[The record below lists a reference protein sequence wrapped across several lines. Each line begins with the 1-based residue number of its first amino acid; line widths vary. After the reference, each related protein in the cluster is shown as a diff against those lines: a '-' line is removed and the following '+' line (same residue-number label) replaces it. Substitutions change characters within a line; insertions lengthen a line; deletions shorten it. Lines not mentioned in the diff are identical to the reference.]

1 MPTSRDFFRSQAWER
16 MTPALTII
24 DPAALAP
31 GKRAYNNGIC
41 AFRDRLLM
49 AYRLEPFDGP
59 DRICIAEL
67 DRVTYRPLWNAR
79 VELSRVGAGEQCE
92 DPRLFVFEEK
102 LWLSFTHARAGAD
115 FFAQQMYAEL
125 HEHGGTWRGAAIV
138 PAYGR
143 NRRDGLEKNW
153 TFFECGGAL
162 YALYAPWRW
171 ELIRIGDG
179 GCCETVPGE
188 RRAPV
193 WEDGFLSGGTPP
205 QRMADG
211 RFLTLLHAFTRSGAT
226 RIYHALA
233 AVFAPEP
240 PFALE
245 RVSAAPI
252 LSGSD
257 RRPFP
262 PGADASA
269 PWCVFPAG
277 HVLDGDR
284 LVVSLGVNDC
294 RCAIAE
300 LSFAQLDL
308 VAPSFR

>member
-1 MPTSRDFFRSQAWER
+1 

-24 DPAALAP
+24 DPAALVP
-31 GKRAYNNGIC
+31 GKRAYNNGVC
-41 AFRDRLLM
+41 AFGGRLLM

-67 DRVTYRPLWNAR
+67 DRVTYRPLSNAR
-79 VELSRVGAGEQCE
+79 VDLSRAGAGEHYE
-92 DPRLFVFEEK
+92 DPRLFVFREK
-102 LWLSFTHARAGAD
+102 LWLSFTHARSGPD

-125 HEHGGTWRGAAIV
+125 HEDGDLWRGGAVV
-138 PAYGR
+138 PEYGR
-143 NRRDGLEKNW
+143 NGRDGLEKNW
-153 TFFECGGAL
+153 TFFASGDAL

-171 ELIRIGDG
+171 ELIRVHDG
-179 GCCETVPGE
+179 GRCETVSRE
-188 RRAPV
+188 RRAPA
-193 WEDGFLSGGTPP
+193 WEHGFLSGGTPP
-205 QRMADG
+205 QRMPDG
-211 RFLTLLHAFTRSGAT
+211 RFLTLLHSFTQPGAR

-233 AVFAPEP
+233 AVFAAEP

-245 RVSAAPI
+245 RISAAPI

-257 RRPFP
+257 RGPFP
-262 PGADASA
+262 PGAEAASA
-269 PWCVFPAG
+269 PWSVFPAG

-284 LVVSLGVNDC
+284 LVVSLGLNDC

-300 LSFAQLDL
+300 LSFAELDL